1 MTVRPKDLLEFWFGP
16 AAHDAGAIGER
27 MGLWFQPTRQQDEQ
41 VREVF
46 EAAMKSA
53 AAGGLTDWLVSAH
66 GRLAMILALDQAP
79 RVIYRGQAQ
88 AFAHDSQALALALA
102 GLMSGADRELGLAER
117 AFFYLPLEHSEDRL
131 AQRLSVQSYER
142 LAADFP
148 DHPELT
154 GAFLKYAREH
164 ADVIERFGRFPHR
177 NRALGRENTA
187 QERAFL
193 EDAPR
198 WGQ

>member
-1 MTVRPKDLLEFWFGP
+1 MTVRPKELLEFWFGP
-16 AAHDAGAIGER
+16 AAHDASAIGER
-27 MGLWFQPTRQQDEQ
+27 MRLWFQPTRQQDEL

-46 EAAMKSA
+46 EETMKNASA
-53 AAGGLTDWLVSAH
+53 GFLTGWLETTH

-88 AFAHDSQALALALA
+88 AFSHDSQALSLALA
-102 GLMSGADRELGLAER
+102 GLMCGADRKLGLAER
-117 AFFYLPLEHSEDRL
+117 AFFYLPLEHSEDPL
-131 AQRLSVQSYER
+131 AQRLSIQSYER
-142 LAADFP
+142 LVADFP
-148 DHPELT
+148 DAPDLT
-154 GAFLKYAREH
+154 RSFLKYAHQH

-177 NRALGRENTA
+177 NQALGRQSTEA
-187 QERAFL
+187 ELAYL

>member
-1 MTVRPKDLLEFWFGP
+1 MTVRPGDLLEYWFGP
-16 AAHDAGAIGER
+16 AAHDAGAIDER
-27 MGLWFQPTRQQDEQ
+27 MGLWFKPTRQQDEQ

-46 EAAMKSA
+46 EATMKKA
-53 AAGGLTDWLVSAH
+53 AAGALTEWLVSAR

-102 GLMSGADRELGLAER
+102 GLMNGADRELGLAER

-154 GAFLKYAREH
+154 ASFLKYAREH

-177 NRALGRENTA
+177 NRALGRTSTA
-187 QERAFL
+187 EERAFL